1 MIRRLQA
8 DPEWAQ
14 RIATAGQERMAEMD
28 TDEVANYCYQMLKG
42 YAALQ
47 RFKPKRD
54 PRSWE
59 MNCEDDMV
67 RHYDRGSMLGGR
79 YLVGDNSTCLRP
91 PPAAGPFK
99 APSYGGSWNGTHPRV
114 CPRDLSGR
122 RMESVRPARVC
133 ILRLGDLMADWDT
146 PEAYK
151 GGALPDWTDADPAMT
166 GKPARVIPYGKTEGV
181 TSRAYYYLY
190 QKQLYRY
197 TRPSHSLSPHGA
209 TPSARR
215 GCSRSSTAA
224 FLHPC
229 PLPYAPASRPHAPPA
244 SLYARR
250 ASQRSRH
257 PSA

>member
-1 MIRRLQA
+1 MLSHAVCAAQFFEHQFIPNVHYVSVETVMEVPDMIRRLQA

-79 YLVGDNSTCLRP
+79 YLVGDNSSCLRP
-91 PPAAGPFK
+91 PPATGPFK
-99 APSYGGSWNGTHPRV
+99 APSYGGSWNGTHPP
-114 CPRDLSGR
+114 CLSAHDLSAKEENGVCTAGTRMYFASGR
-122 RMESVRPARVC
+122 FDGP
-133 ILRLGDLMADWDT
+133 DWDT

-181 TSRAYYYLY
+181 
-190 QKQLYRY
+190 K
-197 TRPSHSLSPHGA
+197 
-209 TPSARR
+209 
-215 GCSRSSTAA
+215 
-224 FLHPC
+224 
-229 PLPYAPASRPHAPPA
+229 
-244 SLYARR
+244 
-250 ASQRSRH
+250 
-257 PSA
+257 